1 MRQRDAFK
9 RWWGGAAIGVLTLL
23 ILAAGLCCLEQEVM
37 DHHGVP
43 VDLCSM
49 AILISVA
56 SLTVGALLLLG
67 LTPTLGRPL
76 LATIHLAVPK
86 PPPRHIRLS

>member
-9 RWWGGAAIGVLTLL
+9 RWWGGAAIGALTLL
-23 ILAAGLCCLEQEVM
+23 ILAAGFCCLDQDGM

-43 VDLCSM
+43 MDLCSM
-49 AILISVA
+49 AILISVG
-56 SLTVGALLLLG
+56 SLAVGALLLLG

-86 PPPRHIRLS
+86 PPPRRIRFS